1 MDTKAIIG
9 HPMDIAIHISFDQG
23 NSLEDINCSI
33 FIKFINLLQSRRIS
47 DLKEELL
54 NFEALA
60 TTPIDMP

>member
-1 MDTKAIIG
+1 
-9 HPMDIAIHISFDQG
+9 MDIAIHISFDQG

-54 NFEALA
+54 KFEALA